1 MKNPA
6 ELSVLV
12 VEDAGSDRL
21 LIEAALADQ
30 LDGNPV
36 VHWAYS
42 LRHAVRQLAKDTT
55 DVVLLD
61 LGLPDSNGLE
71 TIAALRAAD
80 PDVPIVVVS
89 GTAGETDSRLAV
101 RLGVDD
107 VVGKDE
113 LEARHHPL
121 GHSIR
126 NAVDRPRPDVEHRA
140 SLATIGPGSSLHIAV
155 LDPENR
161 ADADLHDHV
170 SGVADRNGWRLTL
183 SRTTTVDGLS
193 DVSAAGSGPDLLIVD
208 VDVTEPRGLATLR
221 QARLRV
227 PSCEILVASD
237 THPAVMALA
246 ALDLGAADVL
256 VRQDLDGPSVER
268 AILFALRRRRREH
281 ELSSAADN
289 DALTGLPSRNV
300 LLDHLAVSMAAIE
313 SEQRDCCTVI
323 FMGLDGMA
331 QVNAQFG
338 HRVGGHVLRVVAGRM
353 AHVARRGDLLAH
365 LGGCDFV
372 LVLDDFDSDR
382 AREVLGRLV
391 DVVGSPI
398 AIDADYRVL
407 VGLRAGMAS
416 TDVPI
421 DPTELLDAADRDL
434 YERERQRA
442 VREARS

>member
-1 MKNPA
+1 VDDAA
-6 ELSVLV
+6 ELRVLV
-12 VEDAGSDRL
+12 VEDAGSDRF
-21 LIEAALADQ
+21 LIEAALAEQ

-36 VHWAYS
+36 VQRAYS
-42 LRHAVRQLAKDTT
+42 LQHAVRQLADNRT

-89 GTAGETDSRLAV
+89 GTAGEADSRLAV

-113 LEARHHPL
+113 LESRHHPL

-140 SLATIGPGSSLHIAV
+140 SRATIGPGSSLHIAV

-161 ADADLHDHV
+161 VDPDLHDHV

-183 SRTTTVDGLS
+183 SRTTTLDGLS
-193 DVSAAGSGPDLLIVD
+193 DVSAAGSEPDLLIVD

-221 QARLRV
+221 QARIGV
-227 PSCEILVASD
+227 PGCEILVASD
-237 THPAVMALA
+237 THPSVMALA

-256 VRQDLDGPSVER
+256 VRHLLDGPSVER

-281 ELSSAADN
+281 ELTAAAGT
-289 DALTGLPSRNV
+289 DALTGLPARNV
-300 LLDHLAVSMAAIE
+300 VLDHLAASMAAIE
-313 SEQRDCCTVI
+313 AEQRDCCTVI

-338 HRVGGHVLRVVAGRM
+338 HRVGQHVLRVVSGRM

-382 AREVLGRLV
+382 ARGVVGRLV

-407 VGLRAGMAS
+407 VGLRAGVAS

>member
-1 MKNPA
+1 MDDAA
-6 ELSVLV
+6 ELRVLV

-36 VHWAYS
+36 VQWAHS
-42 LRHAVRQLAKDTT
+42 LQHAVRQLADNRT

-61 LGLPDSNGLE
+61 LGLPDSDGLE

-89 GTAGETDSRLAV
+89 GTAGEADRRLAV

-107 VVGKDE
+107 VVGKDQ

-126 NAVDRPRPDVEHRA
+126 NAVDRPRPEVDTRA
-140 SLATIGPGSSLHIAV
+140 AVTVGPGSRIHIAV
-155 LDPENR
+155 LDVEAR
-161 ADADLHDHV
+161 ADAALDRHISD
-170 SGVADRNGWRLTL
+170 VAHHNGWRLTF
-183 SRTTTVDGLS
+183 SRTTNLEGLL
-193 DVSAAGSGPDLLIVD
+193 DLTASGGGVDLLIVD
-208 VDVTEPRGLATLR
+208 VDVTDPRGLATLR
-221 QARLRV
+221 QARLGV
-227 PSCEILVASD
+227 PGCEILVTSD

-256 VRQDLDGPSVER
+256 VRHLLDGSSVER

-281 ELSSAADN
+281 ELSSAAGT
-289 DALTGLPSRNV
+289 DALTGLPAHNV
-300 LLDHLAVSMAAIE
+300 VLDHLAASMAAIE
-313 SEQRDCCTVI
+313 AEQRDCCTVI

-338 HRVGGHVLRVVAGRM
+338 HRVGQHVLRVVSGRM

-382 AREVLGRLV
+382 ARGVVGRLV

-407 VGLRAGMAS
+407 VGLRAGVAS